1 MGPIYSTSNYW
12 QPPKCQPLG
21 KKVEIKV
28 QKLNTQ
34 IHNFDVCTYSSLQKG
49 RFCIFSFSRF
59 HVSLRCHERAGH
71 DSATKREVKLLSR
84 VRVFA
89 TPWTVACQATQ
100 SMGLSKQEYWSG
112 FPFSSPRYIF
122 LTRRS
127 NLSSPAAPARAG
139 KFNRGQHK
147 VECRGASSS
156 HPLASRPCLL
166 WAALHMGFLNLIA
179 FEKSFPCL

>member
-1 MGPIYSTSNYW
+1 MDGSWYSLHTQMRMGPIYSTSNYW

-71 DSATKREVKLLSR
+71 DSATKQEVKLLSR

-89 TPWTVACQATQ
+89 TPWTVACQSPP
-100 SMGLSKQEYWSG
+100 SMGFFQALIMAWATISFSRGSSQSRDRTRVSHIAGRLFTIWATREVSVVESKDFQGGAKSRGTAAVFKGGWS
-112 FPFSSPRYIF
+112 
-122 LTRRS
+122 
-127 NLSSPAAPARAG
+127 
-139 KFNRGQHK
+139 
-147 VECRGASSS
+147 
-156 HPLASRPCLL
+156 
-166 WAALHMGFLNLIA
+166 W
-179 FEKSFPCL
+179 